1 MSRCCFTA
9 TQAFIHGINQNP
21 VAALARELGLT
32 MIPMDDCKLSDSG
45 GRPVAEA
52 TDGRIQALWNRVL
65 DECAEKQDAQNN
77 NVTVNDHSSTVSSN
91 DSPGDT
97 SVESHGEGN
106 SSAESEAPEATS
118 ANDDHALGVTH
129 MHKET
134 PRGAEGAD
142 KDRNGRPEQ
151 DSSNP
156 VGKGK
161 ARSKE
166 KGNGR
171 LGGGAV
177 LARQAQGARATLR
190 NPASLGQVLEET
202 ARVHLASLSKAEHEL
217 WGWHRGNL
225 EISCG
230 AVSTA
235 VLYRTSIDTL
245 DPSFFFFFFLT
256 LLLSSFWTS
265 RGWSQV
271 SSLLPPGSCLQ
282 FLSRIGFSNP
292 TARRFFIEC
301 C

>member
-1 MSRCCFTA
+1 
-9 TQAFIHGINQNP
+9 
-21 VAALARELGLT
+21 

-65 DECAEKQDAQNN
+65 DECAEKQNTQNN
-77 NVTVNDHSSTVSSN
+77 ANDHSSTVSSN

-118 ANDDHALGVTH
+118 ANGNHAQPPGVDTVDRVP
-129 MHKET
+129 KAV
-134 PRGAEGAD
+134 PRSAEGGD
-142 KDRNGRPEQ
+142 KGRNGRPHQ
-151 DSSNP
+151 VSSNP

-166 KGNGR
+166 NGR
-171 LGGGAV
+171 LGGGEMPM
-177 LARQAQGARATLR
+177 RRAQSPRAASR

-230 AVSTA
+230 AVST
-235 VLYRTSIDTL
+235 VHL
-245 DPSFFFFFFLT
+245 
-256 LLLSSFWTS
+256 
-265 RGWSQV
+265 
-271 SSLLPPGSCLQ
+271 
-282 FLSRIGFSNP
+282 
-292 TARRFFIEC
+292 FIIAYFC
-301 C
+301 